1 MRNNSGALGKSI
13 QVIKNF
19 TNCYILYG
27 FAQHDTW
34 LKAVTK
40 SQCSLAAYSTFLFI
54 IFHSLEFPE
63 PFVCESEVACD
74 PALNSSFFTKVR
86 INRMNLIYGAL
97 LSLVL
102 SGRIGEKK
110 CVFPKTET

>member
-1 MRNNSGALGKSI
+1 MRNNSGASGISI

-19 TNCYILYG
+19 TNCYILHG
-27 FAQHDTW
+27 FAQHNTW

-40 SQCSLAAYSTFLFI
+40 SQCGLVAYSTFLFI

-63 PFVCESEVACD
+63 PFVCESEVGCD
-74 PALNSSFFTKVR
+74 RASSSSFFTKVR
-86 INRMNLIYGAL
+86 INRMNLIYDAL
-97 LSLVL
+97 LPLVL
-102 SGRIGEKK
+102 SGWIGEKK